1 MTAWQNILNLIIKA
15 LPPAGEI
22 TKVNKEHLS
31 NCVIY
36 VGGTSKEFGTDILL
50 DAMRYVNEK

>member
-1 MTAWQNILNLIIKA
+1 MAKYFKFDNKAA

-36 VGGTSKEFGTDILL
+36 VGGTSKEFGTT
-50 DAMRYVNEK
+50 YC